1 MTTYTHAVVHR
12 ILIEENGKRKETDE
26 ITYALDVN
34 HAYALAQQLMAA
46 GKVNLT
52 IIQLN
57 PPATIE

>member
-26 ITYALDVN
+26 ITYALDIN

>member
-46 GKVNLT
+46 GKVNLA